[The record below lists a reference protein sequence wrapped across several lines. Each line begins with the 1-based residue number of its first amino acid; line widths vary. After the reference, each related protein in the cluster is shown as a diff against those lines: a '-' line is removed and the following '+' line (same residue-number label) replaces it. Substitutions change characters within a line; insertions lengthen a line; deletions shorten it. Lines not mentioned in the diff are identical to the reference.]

1 MQYLFK
7 YRRRLFWKSHTVTGH
22 GYDQG
27 QNKMILYYPDGS
39 VRELSNWS
47 RCEVA
52 LGTDW
57 VLSVKKNM
65 EQKAGQT
72 IPLAVG

>member
-1 MQYLFK
+1 MQYVFK
-7 YRRRLFWKSHTVTGH
+7 YRRRLFWKKEVVKGH
-22 GYDQG
+22 GYDSA

-39 VRELSNWS
+39 VREVSNWS
-47 RCEVA
+47 KCEVA

-65 EQKAGQT
+65 EQQAGQS
-72 IPLAVG
+72 IPLSVG